1 MSDHSTSHTKEDLK
15 KIDQEI
21 EEDIKH
27 LKRSSNFLALLGLLV
42 ILILIALFGLRFMQ
56 KLGKGSDPEGAP
68 KFIDV
73 GIVVSDSAVVYA
85 QPKTTSNTLGHL
97 ERDKAAFIMENNI
110 DNWYKI
116 QAPIIVNG
124 ENTGR
129 ALSGWMQRN
138 DLQSKTEIRAL
149 QKQLSERVENTIDI
163 LDVKWTID
171 EVGNYTISGKVGN
184 LTTVPLKNIKV
195 LITFY
200 DKQNRVVDT
209 RTTFVATDNLMRKNK
224 PVPFVFIG
232 KNERDFNFVNCRV
245 DYRIEEE

>member
-1 MSDHSTSHTKEDLK
+1 MSDHSTSQSKEDLK

-42 ILILIALFGLRFMQ
+42 ILIFIALFGFKFLQ
-56 KLGKGSDPEGAP
+56 KLSKGPDPEGAP

-73 GIVVSDSAVVYA
+73 GIVVSDKAPVYA
-85 QPKTTSNTLGHL
+85 QPMTSSNTLGYL
-97 ERDKAAFIMENNI
+97 GRDNAAFILEDNI
-110 DNWYKI
+110 DHWYKI
-116 QAPIIVNG
+116 QAPIILHG

-129 ALSGWMQRN
+129 TLKGWMRRT
-138 DLQSKTEIRAL
+138 DLQSKAEIRAM
-149 QKQLSERVENTIDI
+149 QRTLSERVEKSIDI
-163 LDVKWTID
+163 IDVKWTID
-171 EVGNYTISGKVGN
+171 GVGNYTISGKVVN
-184 LTTVPLKNIKV
+184 LTAVPLKNIKV

-209 RTTFVATDNLMRKNK
+209 RTTFVATETSLRKNT

-232 KNERDFNFVNCRV
+232 KNEKDFNFVNCRV
-245 DYRIEEE
+245 DYRIEEN